1 MTGRRFIPGRLVVAT
16 HNAGK
21 LAEILQ
27 LLGSYGV
34 EPVAA
39 GDLGLPEPEENGP
52 TFIANA
58 EIKAIAAATAT
69 QLPALAD
76 DSGIV
81 VESLDGAP
89 GIYTARWAE
98 PQRGAE
104 PQRDFALAMRR
115 TEDELAARGHGIDNP
130 KAHRRAHFVCA
141 FVLCWPDGHIEA
153 VEGSV
158 AGRVT
163 WPPRGTHGFG
173 YDPMFIPDGYAVTFG
188 EMLPQAKQRLTHR
201 TQAFNKLVARCFAA
215 T

>member
-1 MTGRRFIPGRLVVAT
+1 MTGRRFTPGRLIVAT

-21 LAEILQ
+21 LTEILQ

-34 EPVAA
+34 DPVAA
-39 GDLGLPEPEENGP
+39 GDLGLPEPEEDGP

-58 EIKAIAAATAT
+58 EIKARAAALAT
-69 QLPALAD
+69 NLPALAD

-81 VESLDGAP
+81 VEALDGAP
-89 GIYTARWAE
+89 GIYTARWA
-98 PQRGAE
+98 G
-104 PQRDFALAMRR
+104 PQRDFGLAMRK

-130 KAHRRAHFVCA
+130 QAHRRAHFVCA
-141 FVLCWPDGHIEA
+141 LVLYWPDGHTEA
-153 VEGSV
+153 VEGSA

-173 YDPMFIPDGYAVTFG
+173 YDPIFIPDGYTRTFG
-188 EMLPQAKQRLTHR
+188 EMLPQAKQPLTHR
-201 TQAFNKLVARCFAA
+201 TQAFNKLVARCFSP